1 MEFTELPQKYEDIY
15 IQAIRCENTKFLQRI
30 ERELRCRIQDPVA
43 TTLMPKTT
51 YRFISYFLKQNLIR
65 PDFKPNTSQTILL
78 TKQTS
83 LP

>member
-15 IQAIRCENTKFLQRI
+15 IQAIRCENAKFLQRI

-51 YRFISYFLKQNLIR
+51 YRFISYFK
-65 PDFKPNTSQTILL
+65 
-78 TKQTS
+78 TKFNQAW
-83 LP
+83 L